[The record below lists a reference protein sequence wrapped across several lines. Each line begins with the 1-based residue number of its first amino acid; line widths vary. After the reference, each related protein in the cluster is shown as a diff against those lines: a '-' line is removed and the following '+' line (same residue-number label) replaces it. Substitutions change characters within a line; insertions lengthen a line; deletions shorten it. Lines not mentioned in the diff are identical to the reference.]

1 MHANLLMFLYTKK
14 GNVIGSWEGRIIET
28 MYFLWFLVKYKLI
41 VIVAYFEFITTKI
54 KENIL
59 AIQNKN
65 PAQSY

>member
-1 MHANLLMFLYTKK
+1 
-14 GNVIGSWEGRIIET
+14 

-41 VIVAYFEFITTKI
+41 VIVAYFEFTTTKI

>member
-1 MHANLLMFLYTKK
+1 
-14 GNVIGSWEGRIIET
+14 
-28 MYFLWFLVKYKLI
+28 MYFLCLVKYKLI